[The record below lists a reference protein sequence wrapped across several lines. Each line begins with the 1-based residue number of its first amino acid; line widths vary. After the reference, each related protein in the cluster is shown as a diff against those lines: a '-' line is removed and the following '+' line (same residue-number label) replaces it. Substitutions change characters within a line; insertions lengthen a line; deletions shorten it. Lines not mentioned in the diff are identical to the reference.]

1 MVRFAGYR
9 LTRAEPEEQG
19 EGERSLRSS
28 FSIHNCDW
36 AEGLLRFPGRPA
48 TSRRRSVYRARWWAG
63 LAVFLI
69 VLVVNISM
77 WVISLKNLKR
87 GYHKAQHDPEDKKQ
101 DVLLDRR
108 YIIPLVVAFGW
119 LVGDWVLPG
128 VALLLQE
135 RVSS

>member
-1 MVRFAGYR
+1 MRVTASGD
-9 LTRAEPEEQG
+9 
-19 EGERSLRSS
+19 
-28 FSIHNCDW
+28 H
-36 AEGLLRFPGRPA
+36 RPP
-48 TSRRRSVYRARWWAG
+48 RPHLEDGSVYRTRWWAG

-69 VLVVNISM
+69 VLVINISM

-108 YIIPLVVAFGW
+108 YIIPLVFAFGW

>member
-1 MVRFAGYR
+1 MTTDHEAQCGSNPFR
-9 LTRAEPEEQG
+9 
-19 EGERSLRSS
+19 
-28 FSIHNCDW
+28 
-36 AEGLLRFPGRPA
+36 
-48 TSRRRSVYRARWWAG
+48 WAG

-69 VLVVNISM
+69 VLVINISM

-108 YIIPLVVAFGW
+108 YIIPLVFAFGW

>member
-1 MVRFAGYR
+1 MGGADA
-9 LTRAEPEEQG
+9 AEIALNGHEAQCGSNPRG
-19 EGERSLRSS
+19 
-28 FSIHNCDW
+28 
-36 AEGLLRFPGRPA
+36 
-48 TSRRRSVYRARWWAG
+48 WAG

-69 VLVVNISM
+69 VLVINISM

-108 YIIPLVVAFGW
+108 YIIPLVFAFGW